1 MLNEQ
6 TIAKLSELKLS
17 RMLESYREQMT
28 NKEYQSMNF
37 EDRFNFMVDQEYS
50 RRKNN
55 KLNQLIKAANFKN
68 STASIEDIEY
78 HTDRNLD
85 KKLILKLANGAY
97 LEDHHNI
104 IFMGASGNGKTNIPR

>member
-37 EDRFNFMVDQEYS
+37 EDRFNFMVD
-50 RRKNN
+50 
-55 KLNQLIKAANFKN
+55 
-68 STASIEDIEY
+68 
-78 HTDRNLD
+78 
-85 KKLILKLANGAY
+85 
-97 LEDHHNI
+97 
-104 IFMGASGNGKTNIPR
+104 